1 MSGGTVRIERSGAVA
16 WLTLQRPEALNA
28 FSKGLVSDLRAAL
41 AELRGEPAL
50 ARPGAHRRGRQGVLR
65 GGRPQGAAGDDRS
78 TRPARSWVS

>member
-28 FSKGLVSDLRAAL
+28 FSKGLVADLRATL

-50 ARPGAHRRGRQGVLR
+50 AALVLT
-65 GGRPQGAAGDDRS
+65 GAGDKAFCAGADLKERRAMTLDES
-78 TRPARSWVS
+78 RAFRVS